1 MNGISHE
8 QLALCGNRVYNVLK
22 PHRKERNSPL
32 KTCMSDI
39 EKLQKAKMYMEKLAD
54 GINPLDGSV
63 VEENDIV
70 NNIHIS
76 RCFFYV
82 ADVLRQLIEKEE
94 NPLKETCEKHPFFL
108 TEEQI
113 EQYRISDKPVTI
125 SEITKQFNELINPE
139 LYKKLTHNQI
149 TTWLIYIGALRI
161 EKTADGSSTK
171 IPTSQG
177 KALGITTEKRMGMNG
192 EYTVTVYNA
201 YAQRLILEHLEII
214 VSGVF
219 SSQNPEDRTDNRGQ
233 PWTKEQEE
241 YLTTRY
247 LQKASVSTIAEEM
260 QRSKGAILSRL
271 KKLALL

>member
-94 NPLKETCEKHPFFL
+94 NPLKETC
-108 TEEQI
+108 
-113 EQYRISDKPVTI
+113 
-125 SEITKQFNELINPE
+125 
-139 LYKKLTHNQI
+139 
-149 TTWLIYIGALRI
+149 
-161 EKTADGSSTK
+161 
-171 IPTSQG
+171 
-177 KALGITTEKRMGMNG
+177 
-192 EYTVTVYNA
+192 
-201 YAQRLILEHLEII
+201 
-214 VSGVF
+214 
-219 SSQNPEDRTDNRGQ
+219 
-233 PWTKEQEE
+233 
-241 YLTTRY
+241 
-247 LQKASVSTIAEEM
+247 ASVRHQSL
-260 QRSKGAILSRL
+260 LS
-271 KKLALL
+271 